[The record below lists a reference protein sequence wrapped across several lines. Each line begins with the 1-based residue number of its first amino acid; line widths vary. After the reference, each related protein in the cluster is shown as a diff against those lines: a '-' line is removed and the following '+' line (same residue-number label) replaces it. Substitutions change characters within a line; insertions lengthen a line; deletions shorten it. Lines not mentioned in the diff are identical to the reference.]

1 MMTKFSNTSS
11 TKEGY
16 YCPSNHNSQVLTS
29 LISGNAS
36 RNTLGTFFVANNQ
49 DLIYEG
55 NTIDFYISS
64 SNSRASMI
72 PFSTNRF
79 DDGSVFNYSI
89 KVNSINDT
97 EASITIF

>member
-1 MMTKFSNTSS
+1 
-11 TKEGY
+11 
-16 YCPSNHNSQVLTS
+16 
-29 LISGNAS
+29 
-36 RNTLGTFFVANNQ
+36 
-49 DLIYEG
+49 
-55 NTIDFYISS
+55 
-64 SNSRASMI
+64 MI